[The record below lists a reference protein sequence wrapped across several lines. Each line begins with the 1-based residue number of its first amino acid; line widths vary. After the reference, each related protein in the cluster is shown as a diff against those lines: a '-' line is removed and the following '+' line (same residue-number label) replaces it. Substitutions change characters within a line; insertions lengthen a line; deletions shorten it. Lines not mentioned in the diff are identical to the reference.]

1 MLTKLI
7 LVVICSTYTHTHA
20 SNLCIP
26 KTNTL
31 IYVSCLNFFKW
42 LSKKRWSV
50 NMPYMNIC

>member
-7 LVVICSTYTHTHA
+7 LVVICNTHTHTHTHT

-42 LSKKRWSV
+42 LSKKDGL
-50 NMPYMNIC
+50 

>member
-7 LVVICSTYTHTHA
+7 LVVICSTYTHTHT

-26 KTNTL
+26 KINTL

-42 LSKKRWSV
+42 LSKKDGL
-50 NMPYMNIC
+50 